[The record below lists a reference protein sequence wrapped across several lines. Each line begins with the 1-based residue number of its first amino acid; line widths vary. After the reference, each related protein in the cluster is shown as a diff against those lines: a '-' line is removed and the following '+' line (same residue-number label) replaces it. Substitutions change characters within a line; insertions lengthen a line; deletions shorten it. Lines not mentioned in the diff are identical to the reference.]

1 MALLRSFFYSLMFL
15 LSLSINAVVNN
26 QTVDEKSPPIPELPS
41 EETDSTKLPDK
52 VDDEPRT
59 SVVNYNESQ
68 YGTGFFSDNKFSRG
82 TSRYFNAVDLS
93 GYFRTRFAYF
103 RDPHLRTYIPALG
116 YGTSMMPPN
125 LDFMNRRYVAVADED
140 DKKTDVNPAQNS
152 FSANMRLRINPT
164 INVSEVVR
172 IHTTV
177 DMFDNLVLGS
187 TPNYLAHRAP
197 NPSWPTSFL
206 NLSQNA
212 PTSGINSFQGAIS
225 LKRAWAEADF
235 PIGGIRFGRMPFH
248 FGLGILYN
256 SGQDINNDY
265 GDQIDGIFFTTRI
278 FDHFISPGYHI
289 AYTGPQVRGGGF
301 SADDFQS
308 FYLPAEAGQ
317 RYPLETGDL
326 THVLSL
332 SILKKDSDFLLA
344 KKKEEGRP
352 IFNYGLLT
360 SYRHQSL
367 DTQAYAT
374 GDLNLETAGKN
385 LVKRESHVGL
395 GSIWSAFSYDTFHIE
410 LEAAGIWGKY
420 AVGNK
425 DTDLLAGKDTKGN
438 NVGNRKIWL
447 LQGGVALESKYGF
460 LNDRLQIGLDTG
472 WASSQSGSGFGLR
485 EGIKQNPTPGDV
497 DGRKLPSATAYKT
510 NFRFNPAYSVDLLLY
525 KEVLGGISGT
535 LYLKPHLAYFFSRNF
550 GLRGDFLAGIAPD
563 KSNTPGNSNWLG
575 VEFDASAFMRTENG
589 FYFQLAYGL
598 LVPFKGLNH
607 QASVVGQHFAKF
619 GEAQLAQTLQ
629 AFLGV
634 VF

>member
-1 MALLRSFFYSLMFL
+1 MALLRSFFYSLMLL

-26 QTVDEKSPPIPELPS
+26 QAADEESAIPELPAK
-41 EETDSTKLPDK
+41 EAGSTSVPAKLEGAPS
-52 VDDEPRT
+52 VD
-59 SVVNYNESQ
+59 VVNYNEAE

-82 TSRYFNAVDLS
+82 TSRYFNALDLS
-93 GYFRTRFAYF
+93 GYFRTRFVYF
-103 RDPHLRTYIPALG
+103 RDPHLRTFIPALG

-125 LDFMNRRYVAVADED
+125 LDFIYRRHVPVVDDEE
-140 DKKTDVNPAQNS
+140 KKTELNPAQNS

-172 IHTTV
+172 IHTTL
-177 DMFDNLVLGS
+177 DIFDNLVLGS
-187 TPNYLAHRAP
+187 TPSYLANRVP
-197 NPSWPTSFL
+197 NPSWPTSFM
-206 NLSQNA
+206 NRSQNA
-212 PTSGINSFQGAIS
+212 PMPGINSFQGALS

-235 PIGGIRFGRMPFH
+235 PFGGIRFGRMPFH

-265 GDQIDGIFFTTRI
+265 GDQIDGIFFTTTI
-278 FDHFISPGYHI
+278 LDHFISPGYHI

-317 RYPLETGDL
+317 RYPLETGDV

-360 SYRHQSL
+360 SYRHQFL
-367 DTQAYAT
+367 DTQAYAV

-395 GSIWSAFSYDTFHIE
+395 GSLWSAFSYDTFHIE

-420 AVGNK
+420 NVGNK
-425 DTDLLAGKDTKGN
+425 ETDLLAGKDAQGN

-460 LNDRLQIGLDTG
+460 LNDRLQVGLDAG

-485 EGIKQNPTPGDV
+485 EGSKQNPVAGNV
-497 DGRKLPSATAYKT
+497 DGRKLPSSNAYKT
-510 NFRFNPAYSVDLLLY
+510 NFRFNPAYNVDLLLY

-535 LYLKPHLAYFFSRNF
+535 FYLKPHLAYFFSRNF
-550 GLRGDFLAGIAPD
+550 GLRGDFLAGMAPN

-575 VEFDASAFMRTENG
+575 VEFDANAFMRTDNG

-607 QASVVGQHFAKF
+607 QASVVGQHYAKF

-629 AFLGV
+629 AFIGV